1 MNIEQRVDRLRQ
13 ASQQYYDSGTSFFT
27 DAEFDTE
34 LELIRSLDP
43 NNPILTEVGHGYI
56 LRGIDDKEKFEH
68 PIPVGSIE
76 KTKALQ
82 KLHDF
87 LDDTSTYSTKIDGN
101 SVVCYYK
108 NGSLFKVVTR
118 GSNNIGIDRT
128 AKFVSKV
135 PNKIPVLGYVA
146 VRGEAAIK
154 KSDYTTENGFDIT
167 KASRNAV
174 AGAISRKDDY
184 MEVFT
189 FVDFIAYT
197 FVDCDTGEDLYSKI
211 DWSNHFIVEHQ
222 KNECERI
229 FKNVDEFKLIN
240 KTDYPYEADGI
251 VFKSGSEYLA
261 FKFEDESVIT
271 ELKSVEWSIGKDQR
285 LTPVAI
291 LEPVELNGAT
301 ISRAS
306 LGSYSRACEI
316 DCWPVGIEHRIELI
330 RANEVIPYVTKTV
343 DYFEKETLDSIDDE
357 FPVCPS
363 CGHKSEQIGEHVFCT
378 NPECPNLDSSRLYN
392 FSEQFYPEGLSDKIV
407 EKFFEHEGI
416 YTVFELLE
424 YDINDLKFLNIP
436 GIGDSHMEKIHTFL
450 KAFSGEIDAVV
461 IYKTFLNGSGER
473 ASVKIVDSGFDVYSF
488 LEFDSELEKL
498 KKLSNFNSNLITE
511 LVRNKENIRKFVS
524 LRKIKKEEKKI
535 MVEQKGQFVISGV
548 RLKGDDI
555 VKVAQAGW
563 KEGSSVSKN
572 TNLLVVKD
580 PASTSS
586 KTQKA
591 RELNIPV
598 VSLEEFLA
606 MINN

>member
-1 MNIEQRVDRLRQ
+1 MDIEQRVDRLRQ
-13 ASQQYYDSGTSFFT
+13 ASQQYYETGTSFFT
-27 DAEFDTE
+27 DSEFDTE

-43 NNPILTEVGHGYI
+43 NNPILTEVGHGYV

-87 LDDTSTYSTKIDGN
+87 LDKHSTYSTKIDGN

-128 AKFVSKV
+128 AKFISKV

-154 KSDYTTENGFDIT
+154 KSEYTVENGFDIT

-197 FVDCDTGEDLYSKI
+197 FIDCDTGEDLYSKI

-251 VFKSGSEYLA
+251 VFKTGSEYLA
-261 FKFEDESVIT
+261 FKFEDESAPTQENDV
-271 ELKSVEWSIGKDQR
+271 VYSIGKNQVMV
-285 LTPVAI
+285 PVSLFETI
-291 LEPVELNGAT
+291 ELQGAS

-316 DCWPVGIEHRIELI
+316 GAWPLYENHVIEVI
-330 RANEVIPYVTKTV
+330 RANEVIPYVTRTISKSGKIL
-343 DYFEKETLDSIDDE
+343 KEGLPE
-357 FPVCPS
+357 CPA
-363 CGHKSEQIGEHVFCT
+363 CGEVSEQIGEHVFCT

-416 YTVFELLE
+416 DTVFDLLE
-424 YDINDLKFLNIP
+424 YDINELKFLNIP

-450 KAFSGEIDAVV
+450 KSFSGEIDAVV

-473 ASVKIVDSGFDVYSF
+473 ASVKIVESGFDVYSY
-488 LEFDSELEKL
+488 LESDNELDRL

-511 LVRNKENIRKFVS
+511 LVRNRENIREFVS
-524 LRKIKKEEKKI
+524 LRKIKQEKKI
-535 MVEQKGQFVISGV
+535 MVEQKGTFVISGV

-572 TNLLVVKD
+572 TNILVVKD

-598 VSLEEFLA
+598 VSLEEFLG

>member
-1 MNIEQRVDRLRQ
+1 MNIEQRVDRLIQ
-13 ASQQYYDSGTSFFT
+13 ASQQYYETGTSFFT
-27 DAEFDTE
+27 DSEFDTE

-43 NNPILTEVGHGYI
+43 NNPILTEVGHGYT
-56 LRGIDDKEKFEH
+56 LKGIDDKEKFEH

-87 LDDTSTYSTKIDGN
+87 LDKYSTYSTKIDGN

-154 KSDYTTENGFDIT
+154 KSDYTIENGFDIT

-197 FVDCDTGEDLYSKI
+197 FVDCDNGEDLYSKI
-211 DWSNHFIVEHQ
+211 DWSEHFIVEHQ

-240 KTDYPYEADGI
+240 KTDYPYEADGV
-251 VFKSGSEYLA
+251 VFKTGSEYLA
-261 FKFEDESVIT
+261 FKFEDESVNT
-271 ELKSVEWSIGKDQR
+271 GLKSVEWSIGKDQR
-285 LTPVAI
+285 LTPVAV

-316 DCWPVGIEHRIELI
+316 GCWPVAVKHQIELI

-343 DYFEKETLDSIDDE
+343 SRSLETYYGDLPTCI
-357 FPVCPS
+357 C
-363 CGHKSEQIGEHVFCT
+363 CNHKSEQIGEHVFCT

-416 YTVFELLE
+416 DTVFDLLE
-424 YDINDLKFLNIP
+424 YDINELKFLNIP

-450 KAFSGEIDAVV
+450 KSFSGEIDAVV

-488 LEFDSELEKL
+488 LSNEEELDKL

-511 LVRNKENIRKFVS
+511 LVRNKENIREFVS

-591 RELNIPV
+591 KELGIPV
-598 VSLEEFLA
+598 VSLEEFLS

>member
-1 MNIEQRVDRLRQ
+1 MNIEQRVERLRK
-13 ASQQYYDSGTSFFT
+13 ASQEYYDTGTSFFT
-27 DAEFDTE
+27 DQEFDAE
-34 LELIRSLDP
+34 LELVRSEDP
-43 NNPILTEVGHGYI
+43 NNPILTEVGHGYA
-56 LRGIDDKEKFEH
+56 LKGIDDKEKFEH

-82 KLHDF
+82 KLHEF
-87 LDDTSTYSTKIDGN
+87 LDKYSTYSTKIDGN

-128 AKFVSKV
+128 AKFISKV

-154 KSDYTTENGFDIT
+154 KSDYTVENGFDIT

-197 FVDCDTGEDLYSKI
+197 FIDCDTGEDLYSKI
-211 DWSNHFIVEHQ
+211 DWSEHFIVEHQ

-251 VFKSGSEYLA
+251 VFKTGSEYLA
-261 FKFEDESVIT
+261 FKFEDESAPTQETDV
-271 ELKSVEWSIGKDQR
+271 VYSIGKNQVMV
-285 LTPVAI
+285 PVS
-291 LEPVELNGAT
+291 LFETVELQGAS

-316 DCWPVGIEHRIELI
+316 GAWPLYENHVIEII
-330 RANEVIPYVTKTV
+330 RANEVIPYVTKTISKSGKIL
-343 DYFEKETLDSIDDE
+343 KEGLPE
-357 FPVCPS
+357 CPVC
-363 CGHKSEQIGEHVFCT
+363 GEVSEQIGEHVFCT

-407 EKFFEHEGI
+407 EKFFEYEGI
-416 YTVFELLE
+416 VTVFDLLE
-424 YDINDLKFLNIP
+424 YDVNDLKNLNIP

-473 ASVKIVDSGFDVYSF
+473 ASVKIVESGFDVYNF
-488 LEFDSELEKL
+488 LEFDSELDKL
-498 KKLSNFNSNLITE
+498 KKLSNFNSNLIIE
-511 LVRNKENIRKFVS
+511 LVRNKENIREFVS
-524 LRKIKKEEKKI
+524 LRKIKKEEKKT

-591 RELNIPV
+591 RELGISV
-598 VSLEEFLA
+598 VSLEEFLV